1 MVTSHNIL
9 PDQQAQDSGQMSL
22 FGDMRHEMMVS
33 NQWANYLL
41 GSAEANTSSRLTFI
55 RRVLRNTTHYV
66 FWRGVIG
73 NMTRTDKNKQ

>member
-1 MVTSHNIL
+1 MPFAGILCAGWWVCVCPASCVMVTSHNIL

-55 RRVLRNTTHYV
+55 V
-66 FWRGVIG
+66 GG
-73 NMTRTDKNKQ
+73 C